1 MLITITSINIIGTIE
16 QKNYRNY
23 ALMRDW
29 FILVPALIPTGPIKG
44 AIALAN
50 KISKDRR
57 VNLVYLK
64 EGSGASTFIDPRI
77 KIISLAE
84 KTFLVS

>member
-1 MLITITSINIIGTIE
+1 
-16 QKNYRNY
+16 
-23 ALMRDW
+23 MRDW

-77 KIISLAE
+77 KIIS
-84 KTFLVS
+84 